1 MRDLLR
7 LALGSVLGHR
17 LRSLLSMV
25 GIAIGIASVILL
37 TSIGEGTRRFMV
49 GQFTQFG
56 TNLMGIHPGKTQ
68 TTGIPG
74 VFGGTTRKLTL
85 DDAQAVG
92 RVAGIEEVVP
102 VAFGSA
108 RIEVSNDQ
116 SSRARRII
124 IYGVTPNVP
133 RAWKFDVR
141 QGSFWPA
148 GDPQRGAQ
156 VAVLG
161 PKAKR
166 ELFGEANALGR
177 FVRIAG
183 TRFRVIGVMSSK
195 GQFLGFD
202 IDDSAYIP
210 IASAMKLFNLPELNE
225 IDVLYTH
232 AGIAG
237 RVENDIRRVLTERHG
252 SEDFS
257 VTTQAAMLE
266 VFGNVMNVV
275 TMAVGAIGGISLLVG
290 AIGILTMMWIAVG
303 ERTAEIG
310 LVRAIGATRRQVHI
324 LFLTEAA
331 ALSTAGG
338 ALGVLAGMGV
348 AALLRLAVPG
358 LPVSTPPLFVA
369 LAVGV
374 SLLTGLLSG
383 LLPARRAAALDPIE
397 ALRTE

>member
-1 MRDLLR
+1 MRDLFR
-7 LALGSVLGHR
+7 LALGSVFGHR

-37 TSIGEGTRRFMV
+37 TSIGEGTRRYMM

-56 TNLMGIHPGKTQ
+56 TNLIAIHPGKTQ
-68 TTGIPG
+68 TSGLPG

-85 DDAQAVG
+85 DDALAVA
-92 RVAGIEEVVP
+92 RLPGIEEVVP

-108 RIEVSNDQ
+108 RIEANGR
-116 SSRARRII
+116 SRSLF
-124 IYGVTPNVP
+124 IYGVTPNAP
-133 RAWKFDVR
+133 QAWKLTVR
-141 QGSFWPA
+141 QGGFWPS

-156 VAVLG
+156 LAVLG

-183 TRFRVIGVMSSK
+183 TRFRVIGVMGPK
-195 GQFLGFD
+195 GQLLGFD
-202 IDDSAYIP
+202 INDSAYIP
-210 IASAMKLFNLPELNE
+210 VASAMMLFNLSEVNE
-225 IDVLYTH
+225 IDVVYTQT
-232 AGIAG
+232 AAAG
-237 RVENDIRRVLTERHG
+237 RIESDIRRLLTGRHG

-266 VFGNVMNVV
+266 VFDNVMNMV
-275 TMAVGAIGGISLLVG
+275 TLAVGAIAAISLLVG

-303 ERTAEIG
+303 ERTSEIG
-310 LVRAIGATRRQVHI
+310 LARAIGATRRQVHL

-331 ALSTAGG
+331 ALSTVGG
-338 ALGVLAGMGV
+338 ALGVLGGMGV
-348 AALLRLAVPG
+348 AALLRLALPG

-374 SLLTGLLSG
+374 SLVTGLLSG

>member
-1 MRDLLR
+1 
-7 LALGSVLGHR
+7 V
-17 LRSLLSMV
+17 
-25 GIAIGIASVILL
+25 
-37 TSIGEGTRRFMV
+37 
-49 GQFTQFG
+49 
-56 TNLMGIHPGKTQ
+56 
-68 TTGIPG
+68 PG
-74 VFGGTTRKLTL
+74 V
-85 DDAQAVG
+85 
-92 RVAGIEEVVP
+92 EEVVP

-108 RIEVSNDQ
+108 RVEAGVEGGTRGRSLF
-116 SSRARRII
+116 

-133 RAWKFDVR
+133 RAWKFQVR
-141 QGSFWPA
+141 QGGFWPP
-148 GDPQRGAQ
+148 GDPQRGSQ
-156 VAVLG
+156 VTVLG

-183 TRFRVIGVMSSK
+183 SRFRVIGVMSAK

-202 IDDSAYIP
+202 IDDAAYIP
-210 IASAMKLFNLPELNE
+210 VASALKLFNLPELNE
-225 IDVLYTH
+225 IDVVYAH
-232 AGIAG
+232 AGVAG
-237 RVENDIRRVLTERHG
+237 RVERDIRRLLTDRHG
-252 SEDFS
+252 GEDFS
-257 VTTQAAMLE
+257 VTTQAAMLK
-266 VFGNVMNVV
+266 VFDNVMNVV
-275 TMAVGAIGGISLLVG
+275 TMAVGAIAGISLLVG

-310 LVRAIGATRRQVHI
+310 LARAIGATRRQIHL

-338 ALGVLAGMGV
+338 AAGVLGGMGT
-348 AALLRLAVPG
+348 AALLRLAIPG

-397 ALRTE
+397 ALRAE

>member
-1 MRDLLR
+1 VRDLLR

-17 LRSLLSMV
+17 LRSVLSMV

-37 TSIGEGTRRFMV
+37 TSIGEGTRRYMV

-56 TNLMGIHPGKTQ
+56 TNLIAIHPGKTQ
-68 TTGIPG
+68 TTGLPG

-85 DDAQAVG
+85 DDALAVG
-92 RVAGIEEVVP
+92 RVPGVEEVVP

-108 RIEVSNDQ
+108 RMEAND
-116 SSRARRII
+116 RARSLFV
-124 IYGVTPNVP
+124 YGVTPNVP
-133 RAWKFDVR
+133 KAWKFSVR
-141 QGSFWPA
+141 QGGFWPA

-166 ELFGEANALGR
+166 ELFGETNALGR
-177 FVRIAG
+177 FVRIGGA
-183 TRFRVIGVMSSK
+183 RFRVIGVMSSK

-202 IDDSAYIP
+202 IDDAAYVP
-210 IASAMKLFNLPELNE
+210 VASALKLFNLPEVNE
-225 IDVLYTH
+225 IDVVYSQAALSE
-232 AGIAG
+232 
-237 RVENDIRRVLTERHG
+237 RVERDIRRLLAERHG

-266 VFGNVMNVV
+266 VFDNVMNVV
-275 TMAVGAIGGISLLVG
+275 TMAVGAIAGISLLVG

-310 LVRAIGATRRQVHI
+310 LARAVGATRGQVHL

-338 ALGVLAGMGV
+338 TLGVLVGMGL
-348 AALLRLAVPG
+348 AALLRLAIPG

-374 SLLTGLLSG
+374 SLATGLLSG

-397 ALRTE
+397 ALRAE

>member
-7 LALGSVLGHR
+7 LSLGAVLGHR
-17 LRSLLSMV
+17 LRSLLSMI

-37 TSIGEGTRRFMV
+37 TSIGEGTRRYMV
-49 GQFTQFG
+49 AQFTQFG
-56 TNLMGIHPGKTQ
+56 TNLIAIHPGKTQ
-68 TTGIPG
+68 TSGLPG
-74 VFGGTTRKLTL
+74 VFGGTTRKLSIG
-85 DDAQAVG
+85 DALAVA
-92 RVAGIEEVVP
+92 RVPGVEEVVP

-108 RIEVSNDQ
+108 RVEANGR
-116 SSRARRII
+116 SRSLF

-133 RAWKFDVR
+133 KAWKFQVR
-141 QGSFWPA
+141 QGSFWPP
-148 GDPQRGAQ
+148 GDPERSAQ

-161 PKAKR
+161 PKVKR

-183 TRFRVIGVMSSK
+183 TRFRVIGVMSPK

-202 IDDSAYIP
+202 IDDAAYIP
-210 IASAMKLFNLPELNE
+210 VASAMKMFNLSELVE
-225 IDVLYTH
+225 IDLVYAH
-232 AGIAG
+232 AGVAG
-237 RVENDIRRVLTERHG
+237 RVERDIRRLLTDRHG

-257 VTTQAAMLE
+257 VTTQAAMLQ
-266 VFGNVMNVV
+266 VFDNVMNVV
-275 TMAVGAIGGISLLVG
+275 TMAVGAIAGISLLVG

-303 ERTAEIG
+303 ERTSEIG
-310 LVRAIGATRRQVHI
+310 LARAIGATRRQVHV

-331 ALSTAGG
+331 ALSTVGG
-338 ALGVLAGMGV
+338 ALGVIAGMGL

-369 LAVGV
+369 LAVGI

>member
-37 TSIGEGTRRFMV
+37 TSIGEGTRRYMV
-49 GQFTQFG
+49 AQFTQFG
-56 TNLMGIHPGKTQ
+56 TNLMKIDPGKTQ
-68 TTGIPG
+68 TTGLPG

-85 DDAQAVG
+85 DDALAVG
-92 RVAGIEEVVP
+92 RIPGVEEVVP
-102 VAFGSA
+102 VAFGTA
-108 RIEVSNDQ
+108 RMEANGR
-116 SSRARRII
+116 SRSLFV
-124 IYGVTPNVP
+124 YGVTPNVP
-133 RAWKFDVR
+133 RAWKFSVR

-177 FVRIAG
+177 FVHIGGA
-183 TRFRVIGVMSSK
+183 RFRVIGVMSSK

-202 IDDSAYIP
+202 IDDAAYVP
-210 IASAMKLFNLPELNE
+210 VASALKLFNLPEVNE
-225 IDVLYTH
+225 IDVVYAQ
-232 AGIAG
+232 AGLG
-237 RVENDIRRVLTERHG
+237 ERVERDIRRVLTERHG

-266 VFGNVMNVV
+266 VFDNVMNVV
-275 TMAVGAIGGISLLVG
+275 TMAVGAIAGISLLVG

-310 LVRAIGATRRQVHI
+310 LARAIGATRRQVHL

-338 ALGVLAGMGV
+338 TLGVLGGMGL
-348 AALLRLAVPG
+348 AGLLRLAIPG

-374 SLLTGLLSG
+374 SLATGLLSG